1 MITYEDF
8 KKMELK
14 VGKITEA
21 RIVEG
26 TKKLVRLTVDMREIG
41 PRTIV
46 AGIADRYPPS
56 ELVGKLIIV
65 VANMQPAVIRGIK
78 SDGML
83 LAAVSDGEKE
93 LSLVTLE
100 RPIEPGTRVM

>member
-14 VGKITEA
+14 VGRITA
-21 RIVEG
+21 AHLVEG
-26 TKKLVRLTVDMREIG
+26 TKKLVRLTVDLREIG

-46 AGIADRYPPS
+46 AGIADKYPPQG
-56 ELVGKLIIV
+56 LVGKLVIV
-65 VANMQPAVIRGIK
+65 VANMQPAIIRGIQ

-83 LAAVSDGEKE
+83 LAAVAEGEKE
-93 LSLVTLE
+93 LSLLVPDL
-100 RPIEPGTRVM
+100 PIEPGTRVM

>member
-14 VGKITEA
+14 IGRITEA
-21 RIVEG
+21 HMVEG
-26 TKKLVRLTVDMREIG
+26 TKKLVRLTVDLREIG

-46 AGIADRYPPS
+46 AGIADKYPPQ
-56 ELVGKLIIV
+56 ELVGKLVTV
-65 VANMQPAVIRGIK
+65 VANMQPAIIRGIK

-83 LAAVSDGEKE
+83 LAAVAEGEKE
-93 LSLVTLE
+93 LSLLVPDL
-100 RPIEPGTRVM
+100 PIEPGTRVM